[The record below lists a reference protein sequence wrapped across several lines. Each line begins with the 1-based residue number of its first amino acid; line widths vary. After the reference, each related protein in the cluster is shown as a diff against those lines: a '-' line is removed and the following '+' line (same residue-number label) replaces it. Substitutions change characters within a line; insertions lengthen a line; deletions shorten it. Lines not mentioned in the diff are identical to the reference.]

1 MKRKLFALALS
12 GMMILS
18 LLTACGSSGGST
30 AAAGNGEMRDDTQME
45 STAGGDMAP
54 AAPQS
59 VQEDAKRIYTAEVQM
74 ETTEFDSAASSI
86 AELAEEL
93 GGWFENSSV
102 SSSGSGYRYGSY
114 TVRVPADQYST
125 FLSRWEHCAT

>member
-59 VQEDAKRIYTAEVQM
+59 VQVNFFSPVVMQP
-74 ETTEFDSAASSI
+74 AAFTS
-86 AELAEEL
+86 
-93 GGWFENSSV
+93 
-102 SSSGSGYRYGSY
+102 
-114 TVRVPADQYST
+114 TPASH
-125 FLSRWEHCAT
+125 L